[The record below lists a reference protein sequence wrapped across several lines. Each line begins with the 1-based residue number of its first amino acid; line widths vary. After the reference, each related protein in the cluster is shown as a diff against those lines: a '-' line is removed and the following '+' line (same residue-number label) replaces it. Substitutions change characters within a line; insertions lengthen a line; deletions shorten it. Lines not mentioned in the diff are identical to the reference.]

1 MNERISAHDTRAS
14 KLFSN
19 ADCSTDQPKT
29 MTGEECFARFHQ
41 KLKATENKALRNF
54 NKLDEDFK
62 FVVLTLANR
71 NNPGAFRSDEV
82 GKPYEY
88 FDMDRRKLIIASMNK
103 ISRWGGVLPRH
114 ISIHECFLA
123 N

>member
-1 MNERISAHDTRAS
+1 MNERISAHDTQAS

-19 ADCSTDQPKT
+19 ADCITEQPKT
-29 MTGEECFARFHQ
+29 MTGIA
-41 KLKATENKALRNF
+41 K
-54 NKLDEDFK
+54 KLDEDFK

-71 NNPGAFRSDEV
+71 NSPGAFRSDEV

-88 FDMDRRKLIIASMNK
+88 FDMERRKLIIASMNK
-103 ISRWGGVLPRH
+103 ISRWGGILPRH